1 MCALSCSVIS
11 DSLWSYQAPL
21 SMVFSWQ
28 ECWSALPFPPLGD
41 LPNPGIEPASPVSPA
56 LAGIF
61 FTTEPPGTPFS
72 QAYRKLKIGL
82 IFKICNYMCGHSQTC
97 LTTQDFS
104 QGSRHTV
111 REHFLGPW
119 LSRKATYKQ
128 ETKCGWG
135 KSGNKMWKSLGFW
148 SCVQLGNF
156 WQQD

>member
-1 MCALSCSVIS
+1 MVAPPGSAVHGILQARILEWVAIS
-11 DSLWSYQAPL
+11 SSRESSQPRDQTQ
-21 SMVFSWQ
+21 V
-28 ECWSALPFPPLGD
+28 
-41 LPNPGIEPASPVSPA
+41 SPVSPA

-111 REHFLGPW
+111 REHFLGP
-119 LSRKATYKQ
+119 
-128 ETKCGWG
+128 
-135 KSGNKMWKSLGFW
+135 
-148 SCVQLGNF
+148 
-156 WQQD
+156 